1 MNSYKKLLACLLIF
15 NLLFLASLNGA
26 QSSPPITCDFQLQQS
41 LQSILKIPEAKA
53 LVEEIAKEGPIRIM
67 AGNHAIS
74 QQFGA
79 FWDPDR
85 RIICIHSPS
94 NISQHEV
101 IKSLLFELHNASS
114 NSKIHHINQ
123 LARQGKI
130 DKACYIK
137 SMEYLEYIN
146 SKKAAKMALE
156 GIKMGAI
163 PRGCVLPT
171 YPTFQEHYAAQQ
183 QSGHSACFARN
194 YDRCL

>member
-1 MNSYKKLLACLLIF
+1 MKGYKKVLSYLFF
-15 NLLFLASLNGA
+15 NLLFLASLNA
-26 QSSPPITCDFQLQQS
+26 NQTSVPITCDFQLQQS

-67 AGNHAIS
+67 AGNHAVS
-74 QQFGA
+74 KQFGA

-85 RIICIHSPS
+85 RIICIHLPS
-94 NISQHEV
+94 KVSQHEV
-101 IKSLLFELHNASS
+101 IKSLLFELQNASS
-114 NSKIHHINQ
+114 NSKIHQINQ

-130 DKACYIK
+130 DKAYYIK

-146 SKKAAKMALE
+146 SKKAAKMALA
-156 GIKMGAI
+156 GIKIGAI

-171 YPTFQEHYAAQQ
+171 YPTFQEHFAAQQ